1 MRRKKLPSIDFAG
14 EAKRE
19 HRAGYKWIWKQPYSC
34 ALSVRGA
41 DGKLAGVSGKTASPI
56 RVAVLGTGSL
66 GQHHARIYA
75 EMAAAGAVEFAG
87 VFDAVPETARAF
99 AEKFQTRAFTSV
111 AEAAA
116 TSDALNIV
124 TPTTTHFA
132 IARELLA
139 GGKHVFIEK
148 PMTSDLPQA
157 DELIRLAQQHGRL
170 IQVGHIERF
179 NPVFQFLQSMAT
191 APRFLEAHRL
201 SPHPGRGADVSVV
214 LDLMIHDLD
223 IVLALVDSPLVQVE
237 ATGVAVL
244 SQSEDL
250 VQARLRFANGCI
262 ANLTASRV
270 HDDRQRT
277 LRVFH
282 GGSEAQCLTVDF
294 RTQEAW
300 THRVSSEDDALGE
313 GAAVVNKFAGR
324 QIVRTPV
331 AIQKE
336 EPLKLELR
344 HFVECVRT
352 GKTPLVDGAAG
363 RRALELALQ
372 IMGQI
377 AAAKTGAA
385 QA

>member
-1 MRRKKLPSIDFAG
+1 M
-14 EAKRE
+14 
-19 HRAGYKWIWKQPYSC
+19 
-34 ALSVRGA
+34 SV
-41 DGKLAGVSGKTASPI
+41 TNHHPI

-75 EMAAAGAVEFAG
+75 EMAAAGVVQFVG
-87 VFDAVPETARAF
+87 VFDAIPETARAF
-99 AEKFQTRAFTSV
+99 AEKFQTRAFASV

-116 TSDALNIV
+116 ASDALNIV
-124 TPTTTHFA
+124 TPTNTHFA
-132 IARELLA
+132 IARELLTS
-139 GGKHVFIEK
+139 GKHVFIEK
-148 PMTSDLPQA
+148 PMTSDLLQA

-179 NPVFQFLQSMAT
+179 NPVFQLLQNTAT
-191 APRFLEAHRL
+191 TPRFIEAHRL

-223 IVLALVDSPLVQVE
+223 IVLALVNSPVAQVE

-244 SQSEDL
+244 SQSADL

-262 ANLTASRV
+262 ANLTANRV

-277 LRVFH
+277 LRVFT
-282 GGSEAQCLTVDF
+282 GGAEAQCLTVDF

-300 THRVSSEDDALGE
+300 SHRVSNEGGALAE

-324 QIVRTPV
+324 QIVRTPI
-331 AIQKE
+331 AIAKE

-344 HFVECVRT
+344 HFVECVRS

-363 RRALELALQ
+363 RRALDLALQ

-377 AAAKTGAA
+377 SATPTAAAQG
-385 QA
+385 